1 MVRQKDWKFVERFLL
16 VTKENRPHL
25 VSQFCHLVVLRRY
38 RCHHISRYS
47 GQSLQWAQQKVQ
59 KVCHLTQNYV
69 RFVEPDRWGAGFEIS
84 GLSLVAAEE
93 LNFIAKTLDEK
104 HWRRTLKAVMKTVED
119 NRPWDIIIS
128 LLYTVKTTGN
138 QFYNIELE

>member
-1 MVRQKDWKFVERFLL
+1 
-16 VTKENRPHL
+16 
-25 VSQFCHLVVLRRY
+25 
-38 RCHHISRYS
+38 
-47 GQSLQWAQQKVQ
+47 
-59 KVCHLTQNYV
+59 
-69 RFVEPDRWGAGFEIS
+69 
-84 GLSLVAAEE
+84 LSLVAAEE

-128 LLYTVKTTGN
+128 LLYTVKTTVN